1 MRLLFC
7 SLAIVFSLA
16 LVAQDNCKSYKS
28 SWPLQKQQVPNVNFN
43 ARSDTFDIQ
52 SYEVTLDITDTQNK
66 QLKGFCS
73 ISLEPKLN
81 SNNLTLDLQALAVD
95 SIVWNGQQL
104 SYSHTAA
111 IIRIDVTGL
120 WTIGNAENITV
131 YYGGTPDED
140 PSGFGGFYFESGY
153 AYNLGVAFSDNP
165 HSYGRVWHP
174 CFDNF
179 VERAPYTF
187 HIKTANGYVAHC
199 NGSLKNEQQLAG
211 DTVVRTW
218 ELEEEIPTYLAS
230 IAASNYATVHQ
241 TINGEN
247 GPMPVE
253 LVAKPADT
261 TKLKNSFANLEKTFQ
276 AFEASFG
283 AYSWNKVGYNL
294 TTVGAMEHPTSIA
307 YPISIVNGNLT
318 YENIM
323 AHELAHHWWGNL
335 ITCKTAEDMWLN
347 EGFAEFCSHLF
358 LESVYDKQTYLDA
371 VETNHFDVLKN
382 AHKEEGSYLAV
393 SGIPHENTYGKHV
406 YNKGASVVHS
416 LRSQMGDAAFFSTM
430 KGFLESHKF
439 QSVTSEDLRDYI
451 TNNSPFNSTAFFNG
465 WVFTGGF
472 PHYAIDSVI
481 VTPSGQDFQHRV
493 AISQKLSNS
502 PELYEN
508 TVLVLSFLKQTGEVF
523 TDTIHTSGIIPDA
536 FTLVPFEADWVVVNR
551 NNEICQ
557 AVLENEHVIK
567 SLGSTQF
574 SDAGMNLSVSAIG
587 GDSALVRIEQH
598 LIAPDPIK
606 NNTNGYR
613 LSTSRYW
620 TVEGFIPE
628 GFDASTT
635 IFYDS
640 RGDFPLDGNL
650 ATVTEDSVLLMY
662 RYDAYDDWTEY
673 WNYSK
678 NVMGSSTNGFGRM
691 SMTKVLP
698 GQYTFANGVSTIGIN
713 ETYREAIKVYPNP
726 TSNYL
731 QLENIELQSLIILYN
746 IQGKEVI
753 NKLATSSSIKINV
766 QHLPSGSY
774 ILQIGGLQEKIEIIR

>member
-28 SWPLQKQQVPNVNFN
+28 SWPLQKQQVPNINFN

-120 WTIGNAENITV
+120 WTIGNPENITV

-179 VERAPYTF
+179 VERASYTF
-187 HIKTANGYVAHC
+187 HIKTANGYLSHC
-199 NGSLKNEQQLAG
+199 NGALTNETSLAG
-211 DTVVRTW
+211 DTLVRTW

-276 AFEASFG
+276 AFEAAFG

-335 ITCKTAEDMWLN
+335 VTCETAEDMWLN

-371 VETNHFDVLKN
+371 VEANHFDVLKN
-382 AHKEEGSYLAV
+382 AHKEEGAYLPI

-406 YNKGASVVHS
+406 YNKGASVVHT

-430 KGFLESHKF
+430 KGFLEANKF
-439 QSVTSEDLRDYI
+439 QHVSSDDLRVYI
-451 TNNSPFNSTAFFNG
+451 NNNSTYNSDAFFNG
-465 WVFTGGF
+465 YVFSGGF
-472 PHYAIDSVI
+472 AHFSIDSVNIISSGPSFEHQVFVRQKGSYAPQPHHETKI
-481 VTPSGQDFQHRV
+481 VLT
-493 AISQKLSNS
+493 
-502 PELYEN
+502 
-508 TVLVLSFLKQTGEVF
+508 FLKQSGEIF
-523 TDTIHTSGIIPDA
+523 MDTVKVDSYSWNTSITI
-536 FTLVPFEADWVVVNR
+536 PFEADWVIVNR

-567 SLGSTQF
+567 SLGSTSF
-574 SDAGMNLSVSAIG
+574 SDAGMSLNVSDIG

-598 LIAPDPIK
+598 LTYPDPIK
-606 NNTNGYR
+606 NNTKGYR

-620 TVEGFIPE
+620 TVEGFIGE
-628 GFDASTT
+628 EFDASTT
-635 IFYDS
+635 VFYDS
-640 RGDFPLDGNL
+640 RGDFPLDGDL
-650 ATVTEDSVLLMY
+650 AAVTEDSILLMY
-662 RYDAYDDWTEY
+662 RYDAQDDWTEY
-673 WNYSK
+673 WNYTK
-678 NVMGSSTNGFGRM
+678 NVMGSSTNGIGRM

-713 ETYREAIKVYPNP
+713 EATVQSIKVFPNP
-726 TSNYL
+726 TTNFIQIENVL
-731 QLENIELQSLIILYN
+731 PQTNIQLYD

-753 NKLATSSSIKINV
+753 NKLATSSSIKINM

-774 ILQIGGLQEKIEIIR
+774 ILRIGSHQEKIEIIH